1 LSVRTGGL
9 RKAFD
14 LRPKRT
20 AAGRCSIPLGPRCW
34 VVFLLAFTASVSA
47 QTATIRGR
55 VTDQSGALVPA
66 SKVTLIGSDGHAQNT
81 SADGSGIY
89 SFTGLAPGKY
99 TVQASAPRLTLPQA
113 IETVLK
119 LGIQTLDLQLAV
131 ASMEE
136 KVTVQDDAAPGL
148 STDAASNVSALV
160 LQGDDLQALSDDPN
174 DLQEDLQ
181 ALAGP
186 SAGPSGGS
194 IFIDGFSGGDLP
206 AKNSIREIRINQNP
220 FSPEYD
226 KLGYGRIEIFT
237 KPGSDRYRAEI
248 DYNLGT
254 EVWNSRNP
262 YSAGKAPFLLNE
274 FEGNG
279 GGPIGKR
286 ASFTLDAQRN
296 LVDNGSITNG
306 VTLDPNLVIHPFS
319 SVIVTPGRFVR
330 ATPRVDYRLNDNNTL
345 TFRYGV
351 THSDARDAGI
361 GGFDLISRGYHNQ
374 FTNQTVQAS
383 DTVVI
388 GTAINETRFQYY
400 RNASQMLA
408 NKLEPE
414 IQVLGSFNGGGSQI
428 GSFRDS
434 QNSFELQN
442 YTSMLRGKH
451 TVKFGIRIRGQMD
464 DSVSPQNFNGTF
476 TFGGGALEP
485 VLDAS
490 NQPVLDASGKPEV
503 APITSIER
511 YRRTLVFQQLGLPP
525 AQIRALGGGATQFSL
540 STGMPELTVHQMDA
554 GIFAGDDWRMR
565 PNLTLSL
572 GLRYETQTNIHD
584 WHDFAPRLAMAW
596 APGSGANGARAKTV
610 LRAGFGMFYDRF
622 ALANTLAAHRYN
634 GIVQQQYVENLPD
647 FFPNLP
653 SAASLAGFQTPQTIQ
668 EVSARMRAPYIMQS
682 ALTVERR
689 LPWNTTLAV
698 TYTNSHGLH
707 VLRSD
712 DINAPLLGTYNPN
725 VPGSG
730 VFPLGHPGTV
740 NLMES
745 SGLYNQNQLIT
756 NVNAKLTTGFSLF
769 GFYVFNH
776 ARSNTDGIGT
786 FPANPYNF
794 QGEYG
799 PALTDVHHRMTV
811 GGSINFKWNVRVSP
825 FVIVQS
831 GPPFDITAGSDLYGT
846 TQFNGRPG
854 LATDPSQPGLIP
866 TRYGLLD
873 PNPSAGEPLL
883 SRNYGRGPG
892 QISMNLR
899 VSKTI
904 GFGTERGGSGGDLR
918 PNRAGGGGG
927 LVPAGAFGG
936 GLRNII
942 GTSATSRRFNLTFG
956 MSIRN
961 LLNHNNPGPI
971 IGNITSPLF
980 GLANQIAGAQNG
992 EGFYETAN
1000 NRRLEMQIRFAF

>member
-1 LSVRTGGL
+1 MVG
-9 RKAFD
+9 
-14 LRPKRT
+14 
-20 AAGRCSIPLGPRCW
+20 
-34 VVFLLAFTASVSA
+34 
-47 QTATIRGR
+47 GR

-66 SKVTLIGSDGHAQNT
+66 SKVALIGSDGHTWNT
-81 SADGSGIY
+81 KADGNGIY
-89 SFTGLAPGKY
+89 SFAGLAPGKY
-99 TVQASAPRLTLPQA
+99 TVRASAPRLTMPQPLE
-113 IETVLK
+113 IVLK
-119 LGIQTLDLQLAV
+119 PGTQTLDLQLALE
-131 ASMEE
+131 SMEE
-136 KVTVQDDAAPGL
+136 KVTVQDDAGPAL
-148 STDAASNVSALV
+148 STDSASNVSALV

-206 AKNSIREIRINQNP
+206 AKASIREIRINQNP

-226 KLGYGRIEIFT
+226 KLGYGRIEVFT
-237 KPGSDRYRAEI
+237 KPGSDKYRAEI

-254 EVWNSRNP
+254 RVWNSRNP
-262 YSAGKAPFLLNE
+262 YSATKAPFLLNE

-306 VTLDPNLVIHPFS
+306 VTLDPNFAIHPFS
-319 SVIVTPGRFVR
+319 SVTVTPGRFVR
-330 ATPRVDYRLNDNNTL
+330 ATPRVDYRLTDTSTL

-361 GGFDLISRGYHNQ
+361 GGFDLMSRGYHNQ
-374 FTNQTVQAS
+374 FTNQTVQAA
-383 DTVVI
+383 DTVVL
-388 GTAINETRFQYY
+388 GTTINETRFQYY
-400 RNASQMLA
+400 RNASQMIA
-408 NKLEPE
+408 NTFDPE
-414 IQVLGSFNGGGSQI
+414 IQVLGAFNGGGSQI
-428 GSFRDS
+428 GQARDT

-442 YTSMLRGKH
+442 YTSMLQGKH
-451 TVKFGIRIRGQMD
+451 TVKFGVRLRAQTD

-490 NQPVLDASGKPEV
+490 NQPVLDASGKPEL

-511 YRRTLVFQQLGLPP
+511 YRRTLVFQQLRLP
-525 AQIRALGGGATQFSL
+525 ATQIRELGGGATQFTL
-540 STGMPELTVHQMDA
+540 STGIPELSVHQIDA
-554 GIFAGDDWRMR
+554 GIFAGDDWRAR

-584 WHDFAPRLAMAW
+584 ARDFAPRLAMAW
-596 APGSGANGARAKTV
+596 APGGGGNSGRAKTV

-622 ALANTLAAHRYN
+622 ALANTLSALRYN

-647 FFPNLP
+647 FFPNVP
-653 SAASLAGFQTPQTIQ
+653 SVASLAGFRAGQTIQ
-668 EVSARMRAPYIMQS
+668 EVSASLRAPYIMQS
-682 ALTVERR
+682 ALTLERR
-689 LPWNTTLAV
+689 LPWNITLAT
-698 TYTNSHGLH
+698 TYTNAHGLH
-707 VLRSD
+707 IFRSD
-712 DINAPLLGTYNPN
+712 DINAPLPGTYNPN
-725 VPGSG
+725 VQGSG
-730 VFPLGHPGTV
+730 VFPLGHLGPV

-756 NVNAKLTTGFSLF
+756 NVNAKLNAGFSLF

-794 QGEYG
+794 RGEYG
-799 PALTDVHHRMTV
+799 PAATDVHHRMTV
-811 GGSINFKWNVRVSP
+811 GGSVNFRWSVRVSP
-825 FVIVQS
+825 FMIVQT
-831 GPPFDITAGSDLYGT
+831 GAPFDITSGSDLYGT
-846 TQFNGRPG
+846 TLFNGRPG

-873 PNPSAGEPLL
+873 PNPQAGELLL

-892 QISMNLR
+892 TVSMNLR
-899 VSKTI
+899 VSKAI
-904 GFGTERGGSGGDLR
+904 GFGGERRGSSGEQQPGRGGGG
-918 PNRAGGGGG
+918 AGGGGG
-927 LVPAGAFGG
+927 SGPVPVGALGG
-936 GLRNII
+936 GLRNVL
-942 GTSATSRRFNLTFG
+942 GSAATSHRYNLSFG

-980 GLANQIAGAQNG
+980 GMANQIAGAQNG

-1000 NRRLEMQIRFAF
+1000 NRRLEMQIRFSF